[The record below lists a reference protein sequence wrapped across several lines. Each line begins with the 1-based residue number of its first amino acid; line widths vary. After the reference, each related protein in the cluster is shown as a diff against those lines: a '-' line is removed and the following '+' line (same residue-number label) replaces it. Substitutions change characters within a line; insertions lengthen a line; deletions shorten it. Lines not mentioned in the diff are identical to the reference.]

1 MNRLKNIILALFI
14 LLSLMPSTTKAFN
27 RVLEHKYNYSI
38 TPNGA
43 GVYHFKIVAFSRA
56 SCNHFLTDNFGSYMY
71 IERKDQNGKTI
82 REKIAGF
89 SAHNFTGVD
98 EGDTRT
104 CTFVPYK
111 GNFIINGTNYNTNGG
126 NSGNVESTKAE
137 MIDEQE
143 TLFIEGDWVPDLN
156 YFNANEMITFG
167 LYIDEESC
175 VDRDQ
180 HDNWTW
186 GPYPYNTPC
195 MAPVLMEPYIDFDG
209 ISDENQGGMKILWS
223 SSRDLIGY
231 NLVIIEDDEET
242 KSNVELTGQDGLNG
256 EIFLKP
262 SNKLR
267 KVHIEGIM
275 YADDVEN
282 KDIKEKVKVTIP
294 SNEVVVKPY
303 MSISSFNVEKT
314 YEKEKAGNKM
324 KFTWEIDNPSLN
336 DYMPSDMFVLQR
348 AYFPDFSDAVNLTT
362 MSVTRPTRYIADT
375 STVKGDTVIKYNKAI
390 FEYEEDDI
398 RNTFNSYQ
406 DSTELRNI
414 FDNQFVNEHKTISIY
429 PYITIPKKE
438 VYYRL
443 QRSVASSVWDDRVSK
458 RYRLDTTIS
467 LNYQLPLIDS
477 IEVKKANNWELS
489 RKADV
494 KIRLDNYMLFDLPI
508 YREKADEYTKERYNF
523 TNIRLYNWDTN
534 ANIILCRIS
543 QETGDTVKTTI
554 KGSDVKLS
562 EDSTYYYVNTTTET
576 PEAFTHTTFMAYVDD
591 ANSVYSVSPT
601 LKFKSA
607 SAADSFY
614 YEDCASIDRFT
625 ASTDLKDGIQLR
637 WNATS
642 GPISYYKLQVQHLK
656 GISGDGLSTLKID
669 SLQTELFDQ
678 WEQLIPGEKY
688 RYILTLVYEQYGK
701 KFTKEKTTIGSLYP
715 FYSIAGR
722 VKTSTNTGIANLQVV
737 ATNEATKDTVVAWT
751 KADGSYSFDSLTIE
765 KNVTYSVSVQTTN
778 GKYLGLN
785 GQTSYSFN
793 FGEIQNDKGYVIGY
807 KTYYTGADFICEEA
821 HNFSGRVLYTNS
833 TIPVRGA
840 HFKINGEV
848 LYVNGKIV
856 ETDNNG
862 NFSFDLPKSQ
872 ISVQVVKE
880 GHKFHNNGFIHQL
893 GMPDSCIHFVP
904 DIDYKKLEIQDSTRI
919 TLAGRIAGG
928 DEQGAFPLGF
938 NLSEN
943 ILGDSITM
951 VLELEGDNTAQ
962 IVYKKENPDDTEI
975 DTVFVHHNNKE
986 QTDSVGVTDVKY
998 QRKRIVIHP
1007 DQKSGEFFVDL
1018 PPVKYKMTKLYA
1030 QGYSTLFN
1038 NGEAAQII
1046 DLSADS
1052 LTQRKTYT
1060 HVVNE
1065 KTTLHTTYNAKYS
1078 RIYHAPIQLTYK
1090 QLNSTSDST
1099 MLGEEQLSFTNIY
1112 GEEIKYTLATFND
1125 STKKVNYT
1133 FKHPVFNEGAL
1144 YLLQISAN
1152 EEYVYNGQDSSRIKR
1167 VAVPNLTLNI
1177 NNGLTTEKKTTSVK
1191 MDEKGTYLLRFK
1203 ANNPTFSLTEE
1214 DALRHLIL
1222 TVEKDGYGSKATP
1235 IDAFVTGTRYKGTD
1249 VFIAKEKD
1257 ITLFDILRDPPGSG
1271 SSAYMESG
1279 AKYAFTRDWN
1289 YHVNLSLNFGL
1300 QSGSN
1305 FTYVVGTWAGDAAG
1319 THYGTV
1325 NKGNVTQDISHN
1337 IPLYDVLIDKG
1348 SANYTFTTNER
1359 IETSSGK
1366 YDVGAMYDIY
1376 IGATTDITAQKMDV
1390 LSLIDYKTY
1399 KAVTYAIN
1407 QGAIKVVA
1415 KSAKSEDDTT
1425 GTYLVV
1431 AEKVKYN
1438 IEEPVMFTYTQKHII
1453 DYILPNLLTERDK
1466 LLITADSKTA
1476 QEIANATGKVQYYT
1490 SLTQGQSGYGVTD
1503 YDIATPEK
1511 YPYKPEDEVA
1521 DFNERA
1527 RKWIN
1532 VIRINEEQKIHA
1544 IKSGKVFK
1552 NYSLSSS
1559 AKISHSEQDESYSSQ
1574 NTFKNIFDEKYVIQ
1588 LDNTAAKIAQ
1598 GGVNDIFKQLFKKDP
1613 TSSFDNA
1620 KENEIKNLIANESG
1634 GDNGKANVFETPT
1647 SYIKFTMYPSV
1658 NVDWKDDNTQ
1668 RLTNLRKKGFTLST
1682 ANDGFMEIG
1691 LYRTPLDTFLNDK
1704 TVKEIANVS
1713 TTHLKTDLTDKYLA
1727 NYVFYVTGGATR
1739 SPYENVDS
1747 TLFAPYNNKIG
1758 GFPLGATTLKIDNP
1772 KIIIEDPIRTNVP
1785 QDEKTTFKV
1794 TVINDTEL
1802 QNPDSR
1808 LLPSTFTLKE
1818 NVKTNADN
1826 VKIYCDGEPLQT
1838 GVKIKLKPGEK
1849 VVKTI
1854 EVERGTN
1861 FNVRDLG
1868 IAINSDDDIYTNDQA
1883 YISISYINSAS
1894 PITLEAPT
1902 DKWVMNTFS
1911 AKDSVGFFIPVTV
1924 SGFNVN
1930 HEGFDHIEIQY
1941 KETNKGEEDWVTIC
1955 SYYNDSTLFKEASGV
1970 KEFINSGVIRN
1981 ARFYGVKDPT
1991 EMAYDIRAVS
2001 FSRFGNSFITRSSK
2015 VASGIKDTRRPKI
2028 FGTPEPSNGT
2038 LHFGDIIKL
2047 PFTEPIAYNILDET
2061 SNFNILGYKTSSSL
2075 SQSTALRFSAQDSQ
2089 LAKTAVDRNLVQTDF
2104 TIDMMVKTDND
2115 NTDMT
2120 FFSHGGTMTGGLT
2133 FGIDSEHR
2141 LTATINGQTVKSK
2154 PLSSKLSS
2162 TLTRVGMIYHHHNKK
2177 PTIEFFAGNKTFGT
2191 DTLNS
2196 SYRANGPIYLGTD
2209 YSNSGKKLFSGSMLE
2224 VRVWAKAL
2232 NADELSAYNETR
2244 INGYKHMLIAH
2255 YPLTETTGSFATDEA
2270 HGADL
2275 QLRNTMWTSKQGHSL
2290 RTNAKPV
2297 LLDGT
2302 LLNKPKTADFTLSFW
2317 FKSEK
2322 LVAGNTDTLALFT
2335 AGGANKLFIGY
2346 IGEKL
2351 TLRSNGTT
2359 YALGNA
2365 YTDQEWHQFTMTV
2378 DRSNNISRCYVDGN
2392 YVSQIQAS
2400 AIDGIASDYVALGN
2414 NKSNLYFDEFAL
2426 WRLALPDDY
2435 IENYY
2440 NAVVNKTDKDLL
2452 IYLPFETKVDGDQGQ
2467 VEGAFS
2473 IYNEVSKYDSIVD
2486 LYAKKEV
2493 IVKNASQVND
2503 ETLTWAPVA
2512 EKAELSKLDF
2522 TWSYSDNALL
2532 IKLLEHDAEINDQMV
2547 YLTVRNVEDLNGN
2560 IMQNPAM
2567 WSIHTNLN
2575 QLSLENAEI
2584 IQHADY
2590 GESGDIVLTMM
2601 NTSGSYRNYK
2611 ITTSVDWLV
2620 PEVSKGIADPEMK
2633 EELHIQY
2640 NGTNDPGNYVGI
2652 VNLEDE
2658 NGLVSSCIV
2667 RLEVRG
2673 NKPDYEI
2680 NLNDF
2685 DHSMV
2690 YKGLVKL
2697 KTAHGAEIIDNNKED
2712 IVFAFMDGKCVG
2724 KDNIQVKEDGT
2735 AYVYMTIYGTKNNQ
2749 NKHSEVSFK
2758 VWNERTNKLMDMVS
2772 SSAPVKFTQDGVVG
2786 AKIPDTLSVSNDKV
2800 IRNIQL
2806 KKGWNW
2812 ISINVKPT
2820 GQNQVSNMFINNID
2834 AFSPSDIIKSPTGF
2848 DQYKADTKTWE
2859 GTLQKL
2865 GKDTVYQINVA
2876 KEGTYYL
2883 SGEEIPDTSLY
2894 VKLDGGKWEP
2904 LPYLLNESQPI
2915 NTALQSLTKE
2925 SHVQVGDVVKGLT
2938 KFAIF
2943 SDNNEWEGNLTHM
2956 YAGEGYFINLQNGKG
2971 TYKVKYTRENNKS
2984 LRSAYIN
2991 EEVTTDDRAVEYANN
3006 MPVIAQFG
3014 EDVDFEEDDK
3024 LVAYAN
3030 GKKLNEADLQT
3041 ISGKKLFLLSVNA
3054 AQGDHITF
3062 AQERNGKVIAN
3073 TVVPVRY
3080 DADKILGSPAAPY
3093 IISFANDFVEVEPT
3107 VFSKEVLFRFH
3118 TKEPQSAT
3126 IEVFNTDG
3134 ACVWNVKANA
3144 MEQTTVNMN
3153 GSHLASGIY
3162 YATIKMG
3169 AMIKTVKLI
3178 KR

>member
-27 RVLEHKYNYSI
+27 EVLEHKYNYSI

-56 SCNHFLTDNFGSYMY
+56 FCNHFLSDDLNRDSYMF
-71 IERKDQNGKTI
+71 IKRKDKDGKTI
-82 REKIAGF
+82 QDTIAVF
-89 SAHNFTGVD
+89 TAKNFDDVD
-98 EGDTRT
+98 EGDRRT
-104 CTFVPYK
+104 CTFIPRK
-111 GNFIINGTNYNTNGG
+111 GNFIINGTNYNTNEG

-137 MIDEQE
+137 KIDNQP

-156 YFNANEMITFG
+156 YFNANDMITFG
-167 LYIDEESC
+167 LHIEDEDC
-175 VDRDQ
+175 VEWNQ
-180 HDNWTW
+180 HDWTW

-195 MAPVLMEPYIDFDG
+195 RAPVLMEPYIDFDG
-209 ISDENQGGMKILWS
+209 ISDEDQGGMKILWS
-223 SSRDLIGY
+223 SSRELLEY
-231 NLVIIEDDEET
+231 KLVIVEDGIETET
-242 KSNVELTGQDGLNG
+242 KSTVELTGQDGLNG
-256 EIFLKP
+256 EILLKP

-267 KVHIEGIM
+267 KVHIEGVM

-294 SNEVVVKPY
+294 SNEVLVKPY

-324 KFTWEIDNPSLN
+324 KFTWEIDNPSEH
-336 DYMPSDMFVLQR
+336 DYMPSDVFVLQR

-362 MSVTRPTRYIADT
+362 MSVTRPTRY
-375 STVKGDTVIKYNKAI
+375 GYNKAI

-414 FDNQFVNEHKTISIY
+414 FDSPLVVPEKNNKMY

-494 KIRLDNYMLFDLPI
+494 NIRLSNYMLFDLPT
-508 YREKADEYTKERYNF
+508 YRKLDEAAKKAYKF

-534 ANIILCRIS
+534 ANIVLCRIS

-576 PEAFTHTTFMAYVDD
+576 PEAFTHTSFMAYVDD

-601 LKFKSA
+601 KKATKTVSE
-607 SAADSFY
+607 ADGFY
-614 YEDCASIDRFT
+614 YEDCASIDQFT

-642 GPISYYKLQVQHLK
+642 GPISYYQLQIDNDNK
-656 GISGDGLSTLKID
+656 NAWTTLKID
-669 SLQTELFDQ
+669 SLQTEFFDQ
-678 WEQLIPGEKY
+678 LFGQSYNHDMIPGQEY
-688 RYILTLVYEQYGK
+688 RYKLTLVYEHNGK
-701 KFTKEKTTIGSLYP
+701 QFTKEKTTIGRTYP
-715 FYSIAGR
+715 FYSIAGK

-737 ATNEATKDTVVAWT
+737 ATNEATQDTVVAWT

-785 GQTSYSFN
+785 NNTSYSFAL
-793 FGEIQNDKGYVIGY
+793 GEFTDDGGFKRY

-880 GHKFHNNGFIHQL
+880 GHKFQNNGFIHQL
-893 GMPDSCIHFVP
+893 GMPDSFIHFVP

-962 IVYKKENPDDTEI
+962 IVYKKENPNDTEI

-1052 LTQRKTYT
+1052 LIQRKTYT
-1060 HVVNE
+1060 H
-1065 KTTLHTTYNAKYS
+1065 KMGKDTLHTTYNAKYS

-1152 EEYVYNGQDSSRIKR
+1152 EEYVYNGQDSSKIKR

-1191 MDEKGTYLLRFK
+1191 MDEKGTYLLRFT

-1257 ITLFDILRDPPGSG
+1257 ITLLDILRDPPGSG
-1271 SSAYMESG
+1271 SSAYMEKG

-1289 YHVNLSLNFGL
+1289 YHVDVALNFEL
-1300 QSGSN
+1300 TSGSN
-1305 FTYVVGTWAGDAAG
+1305 YTNVIGNWAGSNAG
-1319 THYGTV
+1319 SFYGVV
-1325 NKGNVTQDISHN
+1325 NKGTITKDFSQN
-1337 IPLYDVLIDKG
+1337 IPITNLMISKG
-1348 SANYTFTTNER
+1348 SANYTYTTNER
-1359 IETSSGK
+1359 IETSSDK

-1376 IGATTDITAQKMDV
+1376 IGTTTDITAQKMDV

-1415 KSAKSEDDTT
+1415 KSAKSEDDTN

-1503 YDIATPEK
+1503 YDIATPEN

-1521 DFNERA
+1521 NFNERA
-1527 RKWIN
+1527 EKWIEL
-1532 VIRINEEQKIHA
+1532 IMINEQQKIHA
-1544 IKSGKVFK
+1544 IKSGKNFQ

-1559 AKISHSEQDESYSSQ
+1559 AKISHSEQDEAYSSE
-1574 NTFKNIFDEKYVIQ
+1574 NTMANIFDEKYVLPQTANAGMKMLQGLFNGLSKDKPGDKKEDTEGKNRLDSLMKKLNLGEGQKAQ
-1588 LDNTAAKIAQ
+1588 L
-1598 GGVNDIFKQLFKKDP
+1598 
-1613 TSSFDNA
+1613 
-1620 KENEIKNLIANESG
+1620 
-1634 GDNGKANVFETPT
+1634 FETPT
-1647 SYIKFTMYPSV
+1647 SQIKFTIRPV
-1658 NVDWKDDNTQ
+1658 TNWEVKDDNTQ
-1668 RLTNLRKKGFTLST
+1668 RLTNLRKKGFTLAT

-1691 LYRTPLDTFLNDK
+1691 VCRTPLDTFLNDTTIK
-1704 TVKEIANVS
+1704 KIANIS
-1713 TTHLKTDLTDKYLA
+1713 TTYLHTDLTDKYLA
-1727 NYVFYVTGGATR
+1727 NYIFYVKGGATR
-1739 SPYENVDS
+1739 SPYENVDY
-1747 TLFAPYNNKIG
+1747 TLFAPYNNKVG
-1758 GFPLGATTLKIDNP
+1758 GFPLGVPTLKIDNP
-1772 KIIIEDPIRTNVP
+1772 KIVIEDPIRTNVP

-1818 NVKTNADN
+1818 SVKTNADN

-1902 DKWVMNTFS
+1902 DKWVMNTYS

-2015 VASGIKDTRRPKI
+2015 VASGIKDTRCPKV

-2141 LTATINGQTVKSK
+2141 LTATINGQTVKSE

-2177 PTIEFFAGNKTFGT
+2177 PTIEFFAGNKTCGT

-2351 TLRSNGTT
+2351 TLRSNGTS
-2359 YALGNA
+2359 YALGNT

-2894 VKLDGGKWEP
+2894 VVLDGGKWEP

-2991 EEVTTDDRAVEYANN
+2991 EEVTADDRAVEYANN

-3030 GKKLNEADLQT
+3030 GKKMNEADLQT